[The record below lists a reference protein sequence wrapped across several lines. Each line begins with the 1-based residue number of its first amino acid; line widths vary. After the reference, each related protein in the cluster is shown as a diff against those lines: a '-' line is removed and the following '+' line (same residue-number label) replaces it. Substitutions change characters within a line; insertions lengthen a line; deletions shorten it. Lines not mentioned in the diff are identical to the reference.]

1 MPFVFGVAYKLRS
14 TARTMFN
21 RSHTEYKSSNNL
33 RSTQII
39 CIFVVC
45 MKEFFLHILVLVAA
59 LVCISDALWA
69 TDTDYRV
76 SARVGWIM
84 PDGKVDKVVEQPNGW
99 WGPTYSGDLSVTFRP
114 DWQSLRIWNNAG
126 IGVGMSYWH
135 TAHQLLGQGIAPY
148 CYLDIPIVRCP
159 HFILGLRPALGVAF
173 MTKTYTNTVSKDAL
187 YQSLAGANQCIGS
200 VFNFYFPEAIYM
212 DFPIARGWS
221 VFVGG
226 GWYHIS
232 NGSIRQPNSGYN
244 IFAGEIG
251 TRVSPYPIREK
262 EVRDNVQRTKSWELE
277 MAFTGGG
284 RQVYYRDQQTFFVV
298 EMQAAAYWRAHSI
311 FRLGGGVDVFYDGAY
326 RPRKTYFAK
335 TNLAAAR
342 ADGSDCWRVGVSVQ
356 PEFVVGK
363 FTGGL
368 HIGAY
373 MYDPVRELEPY
384 SEAVQSPTGR
394 IHKPIFYQYNLL
406 KAGSAGYPDG
416 WLYTQVVLRYRL
428 PWHLFIQ
435 GTMKSHLTKVE
446 FVSIGLGTWW

>member
-1 MPFVFGVAYKLRS
+1 
-14 TARTMFN
+14 
-21 RSHTEYKSSNNL
+21 
-33 RSTQII
+33 
-39 CIFVVC
+39 
-45 MKEFFLHILVLVAA
+45 
-59 LVCISDALWA
+59 
-69 TDTDYRV
+69 
-76 SARVGWIM
+76 
-84 PDGKVDKVVEQPNGW
+84 
-99 WGPTYSGDLSVTFRP
+99 
-114 DWQSLRIWNNAG
+114 
-126 IGVGMSYWH
+126 
-135 TAHQLLGQGIAPY
+135 
-148 CYLDIPIVRCP
+148 
-159 HFILGLRPALGVAF
+159 
-173 MTKTYTNTVSKDAL
+173 
-187 YQSLAGANQCIGS
+187 
-200 VFNFYFPEAIYM
+200 M